1 MITFEI
7 IILIGNY
14 KNKKFLNSLCKT
26 EKKVEDRKFQQ
37 NGIHHKNISEKEE
50 KKEIKKRNRPR
61 TSGIEFFQN
70 RKTYAC
76 DPLKSNGAFKYNM
89 QK

>member
-7 IILIGNY
+7 IILIGNL
-14 KNKKFLNSLCKT
+14 KNKKVMNSQWKT

-37 NGIHHKNISEKEE
+37 NGSHHKNIFEKE
-50 KKEIKKRNRPR
+50 KKKQIKKKNRPR
-61 TSGIEFFQN
+61 TSGSEYFQD

-76 DPLKSNGAFKYNM
+76 DPLKSDGAFKYNM

>member
-7 IILIGNY
+7 IILIGNF
-14 KNKKFLNSLCKT
+14 KNKKVMNTLCKT

-37 NGIHHKNISEKEE
+37 NGINHKNISEKEK
-50 KKEIKKRNRPR
+50 KKEIKKKNRPH

-76 DPLKSNGAFKYNM
+76 DPFKSDGTFK
-89 QK
+89 

>member
-1 MITFEI
+1 MITFDI
-7 IILIGNY
+7 IILIGNL
-14 KNKKFLNSLCKT
+14 KNKKLMNLLWKT

-37 NGIHHKNISEKEE
+37 NGIHHKNIFEKE
-50 KKEIKKRNRPR
+50 KKKQIKKKNWRH
-61 TSGIEFFQN
+61 TSGTEFFQN
-70 RKTYAC
+70 RKNYAC